1 MPEITRI
8 NVPLKEKGDNL
19 THDEFNA
26 VASTAD
32 ALAAE
37 AIPLEGSTE
46 PTVRLLAGISSGS
59 LFVINFNAG

>member
-1 MPEITRI
+1 MTEITRLDI
-8 NVPLKEKGDNL
+8 PLKEKGDKL

-26 VASTAD
+26 VCSTAD

-37 AIPLEGSTE
+37 VVPLEGSNE